1 VAAVGATGELIED
14 GVDGALLGSSDDWA
28 LTSELATVL
37 QQLST
42 NREDLA
48 RLSSGAAARAAS
60 VSWQTNVAPLVKQLE
75 LWFPKRWNADA
86 QSPSKA
92 SVN

>member
-1 VAAVGATGELIED
+1 
-14 GVDGALLGSSDDWA
+14 
-28 LTSELATVL
+28 VL

-48 RLSSGAAARAAS
+48 RLSSGAATRAAS

-86 QSPSKA
+86 QSPSKV